1 MRAVNLLPKET
12 GRRGGT
18 KLAKPVAITGIAGL
32 VFVTALLG
40 LLFSGAHGKVK
51 SRQLELAEKKAELA
65 AIPVPTQ
72 SQVQQQ
78 DALVADKQARVTA
91 LNLALSKRVAWDRV
105 LREFALVLP
114 DDVWLQ
120 TLSATAPLTATA
132 TATPSSASSASAS
145 ASTPVST
152 SSSPAPTTS
161 LVGALGF
168 NIEGYT
174 YSHEAVARLLTRLS
188 VVPDLQQVQLLTSE
202 QSKLGS
208 RNVIHFTI
216 AANVRAPGASS

>member
-132 TATPSSASSASAS
+132 TPSSASSASAS
-145 ASTPVST
+145 ASTPTST

-161 LVGALGF
+161 LVGTLGF

-208 RNVIHFTI
+208 RN
-216 AANVRAPGASS
+216 

>member
-145 ASTPVST
+145 TPAST